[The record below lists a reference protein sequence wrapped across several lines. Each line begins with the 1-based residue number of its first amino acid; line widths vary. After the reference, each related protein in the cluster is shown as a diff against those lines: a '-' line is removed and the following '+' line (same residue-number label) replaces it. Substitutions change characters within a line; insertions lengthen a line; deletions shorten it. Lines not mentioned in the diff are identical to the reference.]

1 MKTENVM
8 NLSTEIG
15 YLEGKLDKMGL
26 NPNEKDLI
34 KLLDEPTE
42 ADAIRSEI
50 FKIERKISDIKNSE
64 KLKAAGL

>member
-1 MKTENVM
+1 M